1 MCHIVNEGNTVPI
14 SYTIVYIRNTVA
26 HNFLVKW
33 DNKLMVLLDSQCPW
47 GLQELMYWL
56 GHWLCFP
63 VDRAAA

>member
-1 MCHIVNEGNTVPI
+1 
-14 SYTIVYIRNTVA
+14 
-26 HNFLVKW
+26 
-33 DNKLMVLLDSQCPW
+33 MVLLDSQCPW